1 MDGRMIGGMDGQM
14 GSTSLTTP
22 ESVAS
27 EAIIPHDLELASEIS
42 P

>member
-1 MDGRMIGGMDGQM
+1 MDGRMVEGMDGQR

-22 ESVAS
+22 EAVAS
-27 EAIIPHDLELASEIS
+27 EAILPHDLELASEIS